1 LKKGLRIIS
10 ILSISLF
17 AISWVMDKF
26 NIFPE
31 YNLWDFRNL
40 FVLIYL
46 ASILKYKAIEV
57 KEKNIE
63 IQDLKSK
70 LEGK

>member
-1 LKKGLRIIS
+1 MKKGLRIIS

-17 AISWVMDKF
+17 AISWVMAKF
-26 NIFPE
+26 NVFPE
-31 YNLWDFRNL
+31 YNLWDFRHL
-40 FVLIYL
+40 FILIYL
-46 ASILKYKAIEV
+46 ASSLKYKGIEV
-57 KEKNIE
+57 KEKDIE